1 MESNSQTDFH
11 EIITEQKELDALKNF
26 KNSLAT
32 ITTDNKKYITVEVL
46 TNNDLLIHFLRARKL
61 NIKKAQEMILK
72 YLKWYIDYNVDDIYK
87 NFQLEN
93 FEFFKQIYLHS
104 YHKTSKE
111 GYPIYIQ
118 VIGNVNIDALDKNY
132 THELLIKYSAKL
144 YESNDRL
151 YFPICSKV
159 ANKYIHGLFTII
171 DMKNLSNKILS
182 KKFYNFVKSNLEVCQ
197 DYYPEC
203 LYEACIINCGFLF
216 KALFTVVKPFL
227 DSKTKSRVKVYGND
241 YKNYLLSKIDKENL
255 PKLYGGECECK
266 SPGGCFFSGA
276 GPWKTTEDEPVSKEV
291 AEQRIRAVNKC
302 FFGKEVIEEKK
313 EDKKETEEEKKNEK

>member
-1 MESNSQTDFH
+1 MESTTNEPQFH
-11 EIITEQKELDALKNF
+11 ETITDQKELDALKNF

-32 ITTDNKKYITVEVL
+32 ITSDDRKFITVEVL

-61 NIKKAQEMILK
+61 NIKKSQEMLIK
-72 YLKWYIDYNVDDIYK
+72 YLKWYIDFKVDDIYK

-111 GYPIYIQ
+111 GYPVYIQ
-118 VIGNVNIDALDKNY
+118 CIGNVDINALDKNY
-132 THELLIKYSAKL
+132 TQELLIKYSAKL
-144 YESNDRL
+144 YEANDRL
-151 YFPICSKV
+151 YFPVCSKV

-171 DMKNLSNKILS
+171 DMKNLSSKILS
-182 KKFYNFVKSNLEVCQ
+182 KKFYNFVQANLEVCQ

-227 DSKTKSRVKVYGND
+227 DSKTRNKVKVYGN
-241 YKNYLLSKIDKENL
+241 NFSEYLLTKIDKENL
-255 PKLYGGECECK
+255 PKLYGGECVCN

-276 GPWKTTEDEPVSKEV
+276 GPWKTTEDEPVSEEV
-291 AEQRIRAVNKC
+291 TQQRIRAVNKC

-313 EDKKETEEEKKNEK
+313 EEKKEENKK